1 MIYLTQA
8 DVLKRQREN
17 IKDEEN
23 QLINSK
29 LEEKK
34 QIPDQSQ
41 YKRILYMI

>member
-29 LEEKK
+29 LEEET
-34 QIPDQSQ
+34 QIPDQS
-41 YKRILYMI
+41 